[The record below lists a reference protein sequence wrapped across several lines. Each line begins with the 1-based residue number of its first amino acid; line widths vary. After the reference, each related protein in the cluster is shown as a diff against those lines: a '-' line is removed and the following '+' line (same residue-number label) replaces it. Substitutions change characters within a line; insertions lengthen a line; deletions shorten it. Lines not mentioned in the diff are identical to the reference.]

1 MRKATFYVGV
11 DVGQKE
17 LWACIPGQKPRRF
30 ATSSDGVN
38 SLWHWA
44 NAFAGDATLHF
55 AMEAT
60 GVYSERVA
68 LPLQSYPETQV
79 SINNAA
85 QIHWFAKAMF
95 KRCKSDPI
103 DAQVILAF
111 AESREP
117 RSWQPESPALRTL
130 AQLVKQLR
138 QLQNT
143 RRDWLNRQHTNKQRL
158 SVPSAVTETTRTLL
172 ESLEA
177 QIGQV
182 EKEIKHYCNTTTEL
196 KQRIDLL
203 QTIKGVGQVT
213 AVAVL
218 AYGKSALWQRSARQL
233 TAHAGLAPSPQQSG
247 TSLHTSGHLAKEGN
261 ADLRR
266 SLYMA
271 TLVACFHNP
280 IIKPFYQRLLLAGK
294 PQKVALT
301 ASMHKLLLII
311 RAILISRQ
319 PFHYQ
324 KAVLT

>member
-1 MRKATFYVGV
+1 
-11 DVGQKE
+11 
-17 LWACIPGQKPRRF
+17 
-30 ATSSDGVN
+30 
-38 SLWHWA
+38 
-44 NAFAGDATLHF
+44 
-55 AMEAT
+55 MEAT

-68 LPLQSYPETQV
+68 LPLQTYPETQV

-95 KRCKSDPI
+95 KRSKSDPI

-111 AESREP
+111 AQSQKP
-117 RSWQPESPALRTL
+117 RPWQAESPALRAL
-130 AQLVKQLR
+130 AQLVEQLR

-143 RRDWLNRQHTNKQRL
+143 RRDWLNRRHTNKQRL
-158 SVPSAVTETTRTLL
+158 SVPSAVTQTTRSLL

-177 QIGQV
+177 QMRQV
-182 EKEIKHYCNTTTEL
+182 EKEIKHFCDTTTEL

-233 TAHAGLAPSPQQSG
+233 VAHAGLAPSPQQSG
-247 TSLHTSGHLAKEGN
+247 TSLHASGHLAKEGN

-271 TLVACFHNP
+271 TLVACTHNP
-280 IIKPFYQRLLLAGK
+280 VIRPFYQRLLFAGK
-294 PQKVALT
+294 PKKVALT
-301 ASMHKLLLII
+301 ASMHKLFVIM
-311 RAILISRQ
+311 RAILISQQ
-319 PFHYQ
+319 PFNHQ
-324 KAVLT
+324 KAILT